1 MEGHGIRMMAEVF
14 GWMVKKIIGY
24 LVRPLTKE
32 VQVDMLI
39 WIMMEDVFQKYLI
52 KIGSYL
58 MVLGMMLETKS
69 KSDVAINRKVNR
81 QIVKEINVIFNN
93 NL

>member
-24 LVRPLTKE
+24 LVRQLTKE

-52 KIGSYL
+52 KNGHYGMALI
-58 MVLGMMLETKS
+58 GMMLDIKMS
-69 KSDVAINRKVNR
+69 KSDVAINQKVNR
-81 QIVKEINVIFNN
+81 H
-93 NL
+93 

>member
-1 MEGHGIRMMAEVF
+1 MEC
-14 GWMVKKIIGY
+14 
-24 LVRPLTKE
+24 
-32 VQVDMLI
+32 
-39 WIMMEDVFQKYLI
+39 VFQKYLTTN
-52 KIGSYL
+52 GNYGL
-58 MVLGMMLETKS
+58 VENLNGLMLETKS